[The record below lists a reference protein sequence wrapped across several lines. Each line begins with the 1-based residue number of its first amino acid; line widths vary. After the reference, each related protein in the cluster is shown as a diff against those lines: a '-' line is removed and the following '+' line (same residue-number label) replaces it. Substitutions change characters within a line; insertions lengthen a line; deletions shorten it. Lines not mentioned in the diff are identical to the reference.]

1 MIYYI
6 NCKDKE
12 KISKALKLCGNS
24 ADIYS
29 CRILCLIESYKDY
42 DGMISLWIQYDQNN
56 YPTAVIIKYGSDITL
71 SFGENADI
79 DEIREFIALVGASSV
94 LSRIKLFDGSESGII
109 MRLAGKKTDNR
120 RNNNPDVDF
129 SPDLSAVH
137 KLLRVC
143 SGKGFQCPSYE
154 DFILDTSHKLRH
166 GCAECC
172 AVMSGDEL
180 LSYAMTAAMTDKSA
194 IIGAVCTRPEY
205 RGNGYGS
212 VCVTYLIDRLG
223 NKEIFIMRER
233 EENESFYKKL
243 GFENCGEFYI
253 YRPSDL

>member
-6 NCKDKE
+6 DCKDKE
-12 KISKALKLCGNS
+12 KISRALKLCGDS

-42 DGMISLWIQYDQNN
+42 DGLISLWIQYGENN
-56 YPTAVIIKYGSDITL
+56 YPTAVLIKYCGDMTAVL
-71 SFGENADI
+71 GENADV

-94 LSRIKLFDGSESGII
+94 LSEEKLFDGSESGII
-109 MRLAGKKTDNR
+109 MRLAGKSSDNYR
-120 RNNNPDVDF
+120 SNNPDVDF

-137 KLLRVC
+137 KLLTVC
-143 SGKGFQCPSYE
+143 SSKSFECPLYE

-194 IIGAVCTRPEY
+194 VIGAVCTRPGY
-205 RGNGYGS
+205 RENGYGS
-212 VCVTYLIDRLG
+212 VCVTSLIDRLG
-223 NKEIFIMRER
+223 NREIFIMREIK
-233 EENESFYKKL
+233 ENESFYKGL

-253 YRPSDL
+253 YRPSDS